1 MAFLNKIA
9 GWIRHPHTFLCS
21 VGCTDEW
28 VEKELSEIVGQS
40 GAVVVHCRPFFVQ
53 QIDGGEQ
60 RKFLYPNFGSDFR
73 HELMDVQLS
82 DWQTLKK
89 RFEQTKDISV
99 PLSMKKCRPM
109 TVEIECLGQLRKAQ
123 FFSDLAD
130 AIIDAMD
137 KNGICP

>member
-1 MAFLNKIA
+1 VAFLNKIA
-9 GWIRHPHTFLCS
+9 GWIRQAHTLLCS
-21 VGCTDEW
+21 AGCADEW
-28 VEKELSEIVGQS
+28 VEKELSEVVGQS
-40 GAVVVHCRPFFVQ
+40 GAVVVHCRPFPFQ
-53 QIDGGEQ
+53 QIASGEQ

-82 DWQTLKK
+82 DWQALKK
-89 RFEQTKDISV
+89 RFEQTRDISV
-99 PLSMKKCRPM
+99 SISMKKCRPM
-109 TVEIECLGQLRKAQ
+109 TVEIECSEQLRETQ

>member
-1 MAFLNKIA
+1 
-9 GWIRHPHTFLCS
+9 
-21 VGCTDEW
+21 
-28 VEKELSEIVGQS
+28 
-40 GAVVVHCRPFFVQ
+40 
-53 QIDGGEQ
+53 
-60 RKFLYPNFGSDFR
+60 
-73 HELMDVQLS
+73 MDVQLS